1 MKLWKEFQA
10 AEAKKN
16 AFVEKSYEPFKEVRI
31 DPAGVTVDERMR
43 MITPLHAHMGERTTE
58 NPYKK
63 AHKASTSVYGE
74 AGLRALIKDLRTK
87 STKKHDHESLKNH
100 RDGLMKM
107 LDAVGDEARI
117 AKAKKLTAKQWA
129 LLWKYTPFA
138 RNIRPAYNH
147 YKDTLASRKGVT
159 NSQMVETD
167 LSVADEYIDWA
178 LNKKD
183 L

>member
-1 MKLWKEFQA
+1 
-10 AEAKKN
+10 
-16 AFVEKSYEPFKEVRI
+16 
-31 DPAGVTVDERMR
+31 
-43 MITPLHAHMGERTTE
+43 MGERTAE

-63 AHKASTSVYGE
+63 ANKSSRSVYGE
-74 AGLRALIKDLRTK
+74 NGLKALIKDMRSK
-87 STKKHDHESLKNH
+87 STKKHDKESLNNH
-100 RDGLMKM
+100 RAGLMQM

-117 AKAKKLTAKQWA
+117 AQVKKLNSKQWA

-167 LSVADEYIDWA
+167 LSVADEYIEWA
-178 LNKKD
+178 LGKTD